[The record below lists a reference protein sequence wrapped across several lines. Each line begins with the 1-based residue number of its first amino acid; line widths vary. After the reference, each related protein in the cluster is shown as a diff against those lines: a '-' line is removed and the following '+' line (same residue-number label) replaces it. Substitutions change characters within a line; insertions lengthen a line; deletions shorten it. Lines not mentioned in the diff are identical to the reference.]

1 MTVKEALKIVEAILH
16 PQRLSNVQ
24 EIVFSGVWSG
34 KTYEQI
40 ASTAGYETEYMRHIG
55 AQLWQQLSRTL
66 GEKVTKNNC
75 RSVLRRWQEEGEGER
90 GETRGG
96 ERGENSLRPTSHST
110 PPTTLN
116 TQHSTLLASSTP
128 NSIDWGEA
136 PDVSA
141 FYGRT
146 VELATLEQ
154 WVRFDRCRLVALLGM
169 GGIGKTT
176 LALKLAQQVAGEFE
190 YVIWRSLRNA
200 PPLENLLAELVQF
213 LSHQQSTQARIGELL
228 HCLRAS
234 RCLLI
239 LDNLETILESGR
251 TGVYRPDYEGYGEL
265 LRALAETAH
274 SSSIIVTSRE
284 KPAEIATFEG
294 AELAVRSLPL
304 KGSEEAAMALV
315 EAKGLVGSAIEKQQ
329 LGDRYGNSPLAL
341 KIVAT
346 SIQDLFDGQVREF
359 LEQDTA
365 VFNGV
370 RRLLDRQFQRLS
382 AVEQSIMYWLAID
395 REWTT
400 VDELYEDMVPVVS
413 KAKILEA
420 LEALIWRSLLE
431 RQAGSYTQ
439 QPVVMEYV
447 SERLIDRVADELMS
461 QEFSLFV
468 SHALLKTTVKD
479 YIRESQDRLI
489 LQPIADRFRANFSS
503 TSALDRQI
511 KGLIEVLR
519 TSDIPLTGYGG
530 GNAINLAIKLQIDLT
545 GYDFSHLNLWHAY
558 LQNLNLRQVNFTE
571 SDLAKSIFTQTFGI
585 IFSVAFAP
593 TKEAELFRHARGDL
607 LATGDGSGKI
617 IIWQIADG
625 QPLLTLHGHTNLVL
639 SVAWSPNGQFLASG
653 SADRTIRI
661 WNLNTG
667 SCDCILPEHQNWV
680 WSIAWS
686 ADGQFLA
693 SGSADRTVKL
703 WQPHS
708 GNCIATLPHDAAVA
722 SVAWNSDGMLATGSA
737 DKIVRV
743 WHPETSNC
751 LKVLSGHEDEI
762 WCVAWHQEGKILASS
777 SDDRTIRLWDTQT
790 GNCLQTLVG
799 HSNSVSSIAWD
810 LDGQTLAS
818 SSRDRTIR
826 LWDFVTGECL
836 HVLSNHNSWVW
847 SVDWSPFAQRSRREF
862 PPMPDGRLAP
872 TPPFL
877 RGVGGILASGSQDCT
892 VRLWD
897 ARTGACLK
905 TLQGYQ
911 GAVRT
916 VTWSLPCGVLASGSD
931 DGIVRLWN
939 AETGNCDRTL
949 SRADSSRR
957 SISSARIWCASW
969 SPDGKML
976 ATVSDEQTVRLWN
989 LGTGYCW
996 KTFEGHTNAVWS
1008 VAWSPD
1014 GQTIA
1019 SASHDQTV
1027 RLWDVNSGQCVKI
1040 LSGHVNWVLCVA
1052 WSPISPPLLR
1062 GVGGILASG
1071 GEDKTVKLWD
1081 ADSGECLRVL
1091 AEHEDWVWSIAWSP
1105 DGRFLATGS
1114 ADRTIRIWE
1123 AKTGLCL
1130 KVLEG
1135 HNEPVRAIAWSLDG
1149 QILASGS
1156 DDRTIWLWDASNWQ
1170 CHQILG
1176 GHTSSV
1182 LSVAWSADSQI
1193 LASGSTDETIKLW
1206 DVELGECR
1214 TTLRADRPYEG
1225 TNITGVRGL
1234 TAAQQATLKALG
1246 AIEYSRSELMP

>member
-1 MTVKEALKIVEAILH
+1 MTTQEALEILEAILH
-16 PQRLSNVQ
+16 PQKLSNVQ
-24 EIVFSGVWSG
+24 EIVFSGVWSD
-34 KTYEQI
+34 KTYQQI
-40 ASTAGYETEYMRHIG
+40 AAGAGYETEYIRHIG
-55 AQLWQQLSRTL
+55 AQLWQQLSRVL
-66 GEKVTKNNC
+66 GEKVTKNNF
-75 RSVLRRWQEEGEGER
+75 RSVLRRWQEERERERDGEQGKQGRQGE
-90 GETRGG
+90 
-96 ERGENSLRPTSHST
+96 HFQ
-110 PPTTLN
+110 LN
-116 TQHSTLLASSTP
+116 TQHSTLPQLRTQ

-136 PDVSA
+136 PDVST

-146 VELATLEQ
+146 AELATLEQ

-190 YVIWRSLRNA
+190 YIIWRSLRNA
-200 PPLENLLAELVQF
+200 PPLENLLADLVQF
-213 LSHQQSTQARIGELL
+213 LSHQQSTGARIGELL
-228 HCLRAS
+228 HCLRTA

-239 LDNLETILESGR
+239 LDNLETILEGGR
-251 TGVYRPDYEGYGEL
+251 TGVYRPSYEGYGEL
-265 LRALAETAH
+265 LIALAETAH
-274 SSSIIVTSRE
+274 ASCIILTSRE

-304 KGSEEAAMALV
+304 KGSEEAAIALV
-315 EAKGLVGSAIEKQQ
+315 EAKGLVGSALEKQQ

-346 SIQDLFDGQVREF
+346 SIQDLFDGRVAEF

-370 RRLLDRQFQRLS
+370 RRLLERQFERLS
-382 AVEQSIMYWLAID
+382 AVEQSIMYWLAIN

-400 VDELYEDMVPVVS
+400 VDELYEDLVPVVS
-413 KAKILEA
+413 KAKILES

-439 QPVVMEYV
+439 QSVVMEFV
-447 SERLIDRVADELMS
+447 TEGLIDRLAGELMS

-503 TSALDRQI
+503 TSALDRQV
-511 KGLIEVLR
+511 KGLIEVLKG
-519 TSDIPLTGYGG
+519 SDILLTGYGG
-530 GNAINLAIKLQIDLT
+530 GNAINLAVKLQIDLT
-545 GYDFSHLNLWHAY
+545 SYDFSHLNLWHAY
-558 LQNLNLRQVNFTE
+558 LQNVNLRQVNFTE

-585 IFSVAFAP
+585 IFSLAFAP
-593 TKEAELFRHARGDL
+593 NKEAELFRHARGDL

-625 QPLLTLHGHTNLVL
+625 QPLLTLQDHTNLVL
-639 SVAWSPNGQFLASG
+639 SVAWSADGQFLASG
-653 SADRTIRI
+653 SADRTVRI

-667 SCDCILPEHQNWV
+667 SCDSILPAHQNWV
-680 WSIAWS
+680 WSVAWS

-708 GNCIATLPHDAAVA
+708 GECIGTLSHEAAVA
-722 SVAWNSDGMLATGSA
+722 SVAWNSDGLLATGCA
-737 DKIVRV
+737 DKIVRI
-743 WHPETSNC
+743 WNPESGIC

-762 WCVAWHQEGKILASS
+762 WCVAWHQDGKILASS
-777 SDDRTIRLWDTQT
+777 SDDGAIKLWDART

-799 HSNSVSSIAWD
+799 HNNSVSSIAWN

-818 SSRDRTIR
+818 SSRDRTVR
-826 LWDFVTGECL
+826 LWNSVTGECL

-847 SVDWSPFAQRSRREF
+847 SVDWSPISS
-862 PPMPDGRLAP
+862 PPL
-872 TPPFL
+872 L

-897 ARTGACLK
+897 AGTGTCLK

-916 VTWSLPCGVLASGSD
+916 VTWSPAGSIFASGSD
-931 DGIVRLWN
+931 DGVVRLWN
-939 AETGNCDRTL
+939 AETGNCDRIL
-949 SRADSSRR
+949 SRSESSRR

-976 ATVSDEQTVRLWN
+976 ATVSDDQTVRLWN
-989 LGTGYCW
+989 LATGYGW

-1008 VAWSPD
+1008 VAWSLD

-1027 RLWDVNSGQCVKI
+1027 RLWDVGSGQCVKI
-1040 LSGHVNWVLCVA
+1040 LSGHINWVLCVA
-1052 WSPISPPLLR
+1052 WSPTPR
-1062 GVGGILASG
+1062 ILASG
-1071 GEDKTVKLWD
+1071 GEDKTIRLWD

-1091 AEHEDWVWSIAWSP
+1091 TGHKDWVWSIAWSP

-1123 AKTGLCL
+1123 AKTGTCL

-1135 HNEPVRAIAWSLDG
+1135 HIEPVRAIAWNLDG
-1149 QILASGS
+1149 KTIASGS
-1156 DDRTIWLWDASNWQ
+1156 DDCTICLWEAENEQ
-1170 CHQILG
+1170 CQATLR
-1176 GHTSSV
+1176 GHTSSAI
-1182 LSVAWSADSQI
+1182 SVAWSANSRI

-1246 AIEYSRSELMP
+1246 AIEYI

>member
-1 MTVKEALKIVEAILH
+1 MTVQEALKIVEAILH
-16 PQRLSNVQ
+16 PQKLSNVQ

-34 KTYEQI
+34 KTYQQI
-40 ASTAGYETEYMRHIG
+40 ATGAGYETEYMRHIG
-55 AQLWQQLSRTL
+55 AQLWQQLSRIL
-66 GEKVTKNNC
+66 GEKVTKNNF
-75 RSVLRRWQEEGEGER
+75 RAVLRRWEEERER
-90 GETRGG
+90 GREGDG
-96 ERGENSLRPTSHST
+96 EMGSILNS
-110 PPTTLN
+110 TLN
-116 TQHSTLLASSTP
+116 TQHLTVPQLRIANSELRTP
-128 NSIDWGEA
+128 SAIDWGEA
-136 PDVSA
+136 PDVST

-146 VELATLEQ
+146 TELATLEQ
-154 WVRFDRCRLVALLGM
+154 WVRFDRCRLLALLGM

-176 LALKLAQQVAGEFE
+176 LALKLAQGVTGEFE
-190 YVIWRSLRNA
+190 YTIWRSLRNA
-200 PPLENLLAELVQF
+200 PPLENLLADLVQF
-213 LSHQQSTQARIGELL
+213 LSHQQSTGARIGELL
-228 HCLRAS
+228 HCLRTS

-239 LDNLETILESGR
+239 LDNLETILEGGR
-251 TGVYRPDYEGYGEL
+251 TGVYRPGYEGYGEL
-265 LRALAETAH
+265 IGALAETAH
-274 SSSIIVTSRE
+274 SSCIILTSRE
-284 KPAEIATFEG
+284 KLAEVATFEG
-294 AELAVRSLPL
+294 VELAVRSLPL

-315 EAKGLVGSAIEKQQ
+315 ESKGLVGSAVEKQQ

-346 SIQDLFDGQVREF
+346 SIQDLFDGRVAEF

-370 RRLLDRQFQRLS
+370 RRLLERQFERLS
-382 AVEQSIMYWLAID
+382 PLEQSIMYWLAIN

-400 VDELYEDMVPVVS
+400 VDELYEDLVPVVS
-413 KAKILEA
+413 KGKILES

-439 QPVVMEYV
+439 QPVVMEFV
-447 SERLIDRVADELMS
+447 TECLIDRVAGELMS

-503 TSALDRQI
+503 TPALDRQV
-511 KGLIEVLR
+511 KGLIEVLKG
-519 TSDIPLTGYGG
+519 SDILLTGCGG
-530 GNAINLAIKLQIDLT
+530 GNAINLAVKLQIDLT

-558 LQNLNLRQVNFTE
+558 LQNVNLRQVNFTE

-585 IFSVAFAP
+585 IFSLAFAP
-593 TKEAELFRHARGDL
+593 NKEAELFRHARGDL

-639 SVAWSPNGQFLASG
+639 SVAWSADGQFLASG

-667 SCDCILPEHQNWV
+667 SCDRILPAHQNWV
-680 WSIAWS
+680 WSVAWS
-686 ADGQFLA
+686 ADGEFLA

-708 GNCIATLPHDAAVA
+708 GECIRTLSHEAAVA
-722 SVAWNSDGMLATGSA
+722 SVAWNSDGLLATGCA
-737 DKIVRV
+737 DKIVRI
-743 WHPETSNC
+743 WNPESGSC
-751 LKVLSGHEDEI
+751 LQVLSGHEDEI
-762 WCVAWHQEGKILASS
+762 WCVAWHLEGKILASS
-777 SDDRTIRLWDTQT
+777 SDDGTIRLWDARTD
-790 GNCLQTLVG
+790 NCLQTLVG

-810 LDGQTLAS
+810 IDGQTLAS
-818 SSRDRTIR
+818 SSRDRTVR
-826 LWDFVTGECL
+826 LWNSVTGECL
-836 HVLSNHNSWVW
+836 HVLSNHDSWVW
-847 SVDWSPFAQRSRREF
+847 SVGWSPNSR
-862 PPMPDGRLAP
+862 DL
-872 TPPFL
+872 
-877 RGVGGILASGSQDCT
+877 GILASGSQDCT

-897 ARTGACLK
+897 AVTGACLK

-916 VTWSLPCGVLASGSD
+916 VTWSPAGSIFASGSD
-931 DGIVRLWN
+931 DGVVRLWN
-939 AETGNCDRTL
+939 AETGNCDRIL
-949 SRADSSRR
+949 SRSDSSRR

-976 ATVSDEQTVRLWN
+976 ATVSDDQTVRLWN
-989 LGTGYCW
+989 ASTGYCW

-1008 VAWSPD
+1008 VAWSLD

-1027 RLWDVNSGQCVKI
+1027 RLWDVTSSQCVKI

-1052 WSPISPPLLR
+1052 WSPIPPSPPLLR
-1062 GVGGILASG
+1062 GVGGIVASG
-1071 GEDKTVKLWD
+1071 GEDKTIRLWD
-1081 ADSGECLRVL
+1081 AASGECLKVL
-1091 AEHEDWVWSIAWSP
+1091 AEHNDWVWSIAWSP
-1105 DGRFLATGS
+1105 DGRFLAAGS
-1114 ADRTIRIWE
+1114 ADRTIRIWD

-1135 HNEPVRAIAWSLDG
+1135 HTEPVRAIAWSLDG
-1149 QILASGS
+1149 KTIASGS
-1156 DDRTIWLWDASNWQ
+1156 DDRTICLWDADEGQ
-1170 CHQILG
+1170 CRQILR

-1182 LSVAWSADSQI
+1182 LSVAWSVDSRI
-1193 LASGSTDETIKLW
+1193 LASSSTDETIELW
-1206 DVELGECR
+1206 DVELGECQ

-1234 TAAQQATLKALG
+1234 TAAQQATLKTLG
-1246 AIEYSRSELMP
+1246 AIEYS